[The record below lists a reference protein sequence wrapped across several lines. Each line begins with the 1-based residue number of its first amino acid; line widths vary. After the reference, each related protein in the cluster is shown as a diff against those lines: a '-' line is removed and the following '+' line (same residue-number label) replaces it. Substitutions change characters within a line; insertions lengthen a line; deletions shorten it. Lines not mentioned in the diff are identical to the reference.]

1 MRILISILIFTALS
15 IQAAP
20 KPLKIYLLVGQSNM
34 QGHAAERTLEHLG
47 MDPKTAPLLKAIRN
61 PDGTAKVQE
70 NVWISSIEPSLESG
84 EKHGRLTVGY
94 GAGGRGPKIGPE
106 LTFGI
111 TMQNHVGEP
120 ILLVKT
126 SWGGKSLNTDFR
138 PPSAGPYEFNQ
149 QQLENFKKRGKDVA
163 EVRKEQTERTGVYY
177 RLMLEHIHKVL
188 ADIRRVYPDY
198 DAKAGYELAG
208 FVWFQGWND
217 MVDGSTYPT
226 RGQPGSYDAYSKNL
240 AHFIRDVRRDLK
252 SPKLPFVIGV
262 MGAGGPIAKYGPDQK
277 RYAGIHGEFRK
288 AMAAPTKLPEFKGN
302 VTAVFTEN
310 YWDLQLSELVNRN
323 GKVKTKQRELSK
335 DQTLTREQR
344 DKAVANYTGKLFT
357 ERELKILQT
366 GTSNAAYHYLGSAKI
381 LAQIGKAFANA
392 LAAME

>member
-15 IQAAP
+15 IHAAP

-61 PDGTAKVQE
+61 PDGTAKLQRD
-70 NVWISSIEPSLESG
+70 VWISSIEPSLESG

-94 GAGGRGPKIGPE
+94 GAGGREPKIGPE

-111 TMQNHVGEP
+111 TMQEHVGEP
-120 ILLVKT
+120 ILLIKT

-163 EVRKEQTERTGVYY
+163 EARKEKTERTGVYY

-252 SPKLPFVIGV
+252 APKLPFVIGV
-262 MGAGGPIAKYGPDQK
+262 MGAGGPIAKYGPEQQ

-323 GKVKTKQRELSK
+323 GKVNAKRRELSK

-344 DKAVANYTGKLFT
+344 DKAVANYTAKLFT
-357 ERELKILQT
+357 KRELKILQT